1 MYFSSKT
8 GLLRCVLVALLCS
21 SGVFGQVTFSF
32 INNEHDLISERN
44 LYFYTET
51 LEKMTFDDVA
61 PLRDSFHRL
70 SPLDIPRHLSQ
81 ALWTKFYLK
90 NTTLQGQAFVLH
102 RIMGSDTELD
112 YYVEREDTSVQHFK
126 SGGVLP
132 YAERQ
137 VAVGNGIRFT
147 MNAGETVT
155 VFTRTVNHY
164 LFRAGFIVHSESYDK
179 DFLNG
184 ESKKYLFVLSML
196 IGVLIVNGIIASI
209 FRAMRFVFYL
219 GGILLFV
226 SSTMIYSGF
235 VPYFMPYINGGWSN
249 ALPVLQAAMTILFLL
264 FTKHFL
270 QKLSRKKVHIYFLA
284 VTISLWLI
292 TAFVALTDARE
303 HLFYPQLVLSV
314 VSYSWMILAGIL
326 YFKINRYNAVR
337 YLLSIALM
345 AFLHLYYFG
354 LLLGV
359 FPYGEVNYLWV
370 VILLV
375 VQVTLFSF
383 SMIQKD
389 IRDAVLDMQ
398 AKYALNSQ
406 RQMFLRNISHELRTP
421 INGVVGAIELLLRT
435 KKTPHQHEL
444 LDSADQAMQKIMS
457 VVNDFV
463 EVAINDGRFLQIK
476 KDPYDFLYEVNGV
489 LGSLEKLAIVKGLRF
504 EKLLPKR
511 VQNYLVGDA
520 KRVMFLITRL
530 ISLSIKYTSHGF
542 VKLICE
548 VEETIDGTIEV
559 HFIIQDSGTTPAGE
573 FLSITK
579 EKNIHDESDVKV
591 AENYLFVQLVELVN
605 AQVWYEPLDF
615 NGDTIGT
622 EYHMVIEQG
631 LGDECHY
638 EELPA
643 HEIPTITKGLSVLVA
658 EDDLVN
664 QKIISKTLE
673 NLNHKFRIVG
683 NGSECVKEWMQ
694 NKYDLILMDIQMPVM
709 NGFEAALEIRLRE
722 KKSDVF
728 KHIPIIA
735 LSAREEM
742 YMHNECKRHGINSY
756 LPKPFKMEQLE
767 SEIESFFKM

>member
-1 MYFSSKT
+1 MT
-8 GLLRCVLVALLCS
+8 LLLS

-32 INNEHDLISERN
+32 INNENDLISEQN
-44 LYFYTET
+44 LYFYTEP
-51 LEKMTFDDVA
+51 LDRMTINDVTH
-61 PLRDSFHRL
+61 LRDSFHRL
-70 SPLDIPRHLSQ
+70 SPLDIPRHLSLP
-81 ALWTKFYLK
+81 LWTKFYFQ
-90 NTTLQGQAFVLH
+90 NTTLQEQTFILH

-112 YYVEREDTSVQHFK
+112 YYVERKNKTVEHFK

-132 YAERQ
+132 YSERQ
-137 VAVGNGIRFT
+137 IAVGNGIRFT
-147 MNAGETVT
+147 MQAGETVT
-155 VFTRTVNHY
+155 VFTRVVNHY
-164 LFRAGFIVHSESYDK
+164 LFRAGFIVHSEGYDK
-179 DFLNG
+179 VFLNG
-184 ESKKYLFVLSML
+184 ESKKYLFILSLL
-196 IGVLIVNGIIASI
+196 IGVLLVNGIIASI

-249 ALPVLQAAMTILFLL
+249 ALPVLQAGMTILFLL

-270 QKLSRKKVHIYFLA
+270 QKLSSQKGHVYFL
-284 VTISLWLI
+284 VITISLWLV
-292 TAFVALTDARE
+292 TALIALTESRQ
-303 HLFYPQLVLSV
+303 HLFYPQLILSV
-314 VSYSWMILAGIL
+314 ISYSWMILSGLL
-326 YFKINRYNAVR
+326 YIKINRYNAVR

-354 LLLGV
+354 LLLGL

-370 VILLV
+370 VVLLV
-375 VQVTLFSF
+375 AQVTLFSF

-389 IRDAVLDMQ
+389 IRDAVVDMQ
-398 AKYALNSQ
+398 AKYALNRQ

-463 EVAINDGRFLQIK
+463 EVAISDGRFLQIK
-476 KDPYDFLYEVNGV
+476 KDPYDFLYEVSGV

-504 EKLLPKR
+504 EKLLPKK
-511 VQNYLVGDA
+511 VDNYLIGDA

-548 VEETIDGTIEV
+548 VEETVDGSIEV

-579 EKNIHDESDVKV
+579 EKSTHDESDVKV

-622 EYHMVIEQG
+622 EYHMIIEQG
-631 LGDECHY
+631 KGDECLH
-638 EELPA
+638 EESLI
-643 HEIPTITKGLSVLVA
+643 HKSPTITKGLSVLVA

-722 KKSDVF
+722 KKSEVF

-735 LSAREEM
+735 LSAREEL
-742 YMHNECKRHGINSY
+742 YMHNECKRNGINSY

-767 SEIESFFKM
+767 AEIESFFKM